1 MRTVPRLLLSCAFV
15 VLALVG
21 LHGQAPRTFRVWVF
35 ADAHVGSDQKKGR
48 ESLATALRQS
58 EEFADLV
65 MALRSHISH
74 TLRELAVMVDGG
86 ESPADGEEDLVAHV
100 KSLFGAD

>member
-1 MRTVPRLLLSCAFV
+1 MGMFM
-15 VLALVG
+15 
-21 LHGQAPRTFRVWVF
+21 VF
-35 ADAHVGSDQKKGR
+35 ALGYFMGARKGKKEFDDLAR
-48 ESLATALRQS
+48 SLTALRQS

-86 ESPADGEEDLVAHV
+86 ESPSDGEEDLVAHV